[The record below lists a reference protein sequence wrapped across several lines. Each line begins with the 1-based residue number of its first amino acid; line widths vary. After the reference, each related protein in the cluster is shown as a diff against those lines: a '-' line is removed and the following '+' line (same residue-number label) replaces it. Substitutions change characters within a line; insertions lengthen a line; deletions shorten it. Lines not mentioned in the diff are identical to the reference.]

1 LSVLSNSHERVA
13 PRGFSWSPAGAG
25 EASMSAGS
33 LRLTFQPPSA
43 EILMLAG
50 DGIMAADADGRI
62 LLYNRAAE
70 EIFGYAANEILGRPI
85 GTLIS
90 EPRQARGQPAL
101 GSVPDRAAERAALVQ
116 RPRMLGRRKG
126 GAAFPVEAT
135 LSRPEIEGR
144 MVMIAVVRDATER
157 ETERLLVRE
166 LQHRMRNALATVQA
180 LAVQT
185 MRSSATPN
193 VFEAFSGRLAAL
205 ARAHSLLMKHHQDGV
220 SLHKLVSLQLAPYR
234 STEPERMIVTGAA
247 ITLPPA
253 AALALNLVLHELTT
267 NAVKYGSLS
276 MPAGR
281 IEVDWR
287 LEGSAD
293 TQRLVL
299 TWAEAGGPQTRAPER
314 RGFGCQLIERSIVH
328 ELDGVVQLEFLPAGV
343 RCRIEIPLQPGPS
356 SSDDGRG
363 DFGS

>member
-1 LSVLSNSHERVA
+1 
-13 PRGFSWSPAGAG
+13 
-25 EASMSAGS
+25 MSAES
-33 LRLTFQPPSA
+33 PRLTFQPPSA
-43 EILMLAG
+43 EILMFAG
-50 DGIMAADADGRI
+50 EGIMAADADDRI
-62 LLYNRAAE
+62 LLCNRAAE
-70 EIFGYAANEILGRPI
+70 EIFGYAANEILGRPL

-101 GSVPDRAAERAALVQ
+101 GSVPDRAAERTALVQ
-116 RPRMLGRRKG
+116 RRRMLGRRKG

-157 ETERLLVRE
+157 ETERLLVFE

-193 VFEAFSGRLAAL
+193 VFIEAFSGRLAAL
-205 ARAHSLLMKHHQDGV
+205 ARAHSLLMEHHQDGV
-220 SLHKLVSLQLAPYR
+220 SLHKLVRLQLAPYR